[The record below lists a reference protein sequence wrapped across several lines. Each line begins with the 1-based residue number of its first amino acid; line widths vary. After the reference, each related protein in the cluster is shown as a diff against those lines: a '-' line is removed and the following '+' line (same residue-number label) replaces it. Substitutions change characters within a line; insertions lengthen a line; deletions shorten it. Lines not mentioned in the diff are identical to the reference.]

1 MNIHKP
7 WLTSYPPGVP
17 DTIDTS
23 AYSSLLDL
31 FDEAFLRFG
40 NRKAFSCLG
49 VSLSYRELD
58 LAAAEFAAYL
68 QGLGVKQGARVALMM
83 PNTLQYPIA
92 VIGALRAGCVVVNI
106 NPLYTPRELQQ
117 QLHDS
122 GSEV

>member
-17 DTIDTS
+17 DAIDTS

-31 FDEAFLRFG
+31 FDEAFLRFR

-83 PNTLQYPIA
+83 PNTLQYQ
-92 VIGALRAGCVVVNI
+92 IGRAHV
-106 NPLYTPRELQQ
+106 
-117 QLHDS
+117 
-122 GSEV
+122 